1 MPTPAMH
8 TLYYDSLIIFLLLK
22 HSLTSTAAQ
31 TARQPPNLPSVPS
44 AKLKRSSSGH
54 VSYADES
61 HQYHANITNE
71 LLKRRQ
77 SGSSAQ
83 QQQQQGH
90 HTTQRKKQ
98 TAAATAGGGGGG
110 PQITS
115 LHDSLD
121 DGYAYDERDH
131 SFIIIPTPL
140 KRRHNKKIGTPT
152 IYFPEPPSSEPS
164 LPPSPLHHR
173 TSGGSHS
180 HSHSGSGSSSCTTS
194 TTSDTSSIYYIKTHK
209 SRHLYAKRPK
219 HITAVNHRE
228 YATITKKQIER
239 AQKKSS
245 KHKHHRKYLTGIGGN
260 GNRVGAF
267 EAAIVQVHSSRSSS
281 MATAAAAAIA
291 AATSGQQQQHANE
304 EYQRLHRGTTLDDN
318 FEMSTGKDSN
328 LYEHIEAFNP
338 MVGKKNIHNQFMSTK
353 QQQKQQQID
362 TDQYGKKSTTI
373 SNENEKHM
381 QNKSHLID
389 RRQNEN
395 DNVNHLRNRN
405 AAIDKSQHTKHK
417 LKKPSSSNEI
427 VVVSSIETKNS
438 SNRPDESNKMKT
450 DRISNQL
457 STDDDND
464 DAAAAATATADDD
477 VGSVGSFLSMA
488 SVRSFPKC
496 SVPEVLN
503 RVLEPVSITYLD
515 QYDEIEATEA
525 ATSASK
531 LPRIVDAKT
540 KKSSTSSTKP
550 QSKPQP
556 PQPQLPPPPPPVRS
570 CKQHEHPTGTKQNCD
585 EIVYLSR
592 TRSDHHDPGVIGPI
606 AWQYHKKRLED
617 QRRWI

>member
-1 MPTPAMH
+1 M
-8 TLYYDSLIIFLLLK
+8 K
-22 HSLTSTAAQ
+22 H
-31 TARQPPNLPSVPS
+31 
-44 AKLKRSSSGH
+44 SSGH
-54 VSYADES
+54 ISLADES
-61 HQYHANITNE
+61 HQYRANIKNE
-71 LLKRRQ
+71 LLKRQ
-77 SGSSAQ
+77 SVNNVQHEHEQKQ
-83 QQQQQGH
+83 QQREHH
-90 HTTQRKKQ
+90 HTNQKTKQ
-98 TAAATAGGGGGG
+98 AET
-110 PQITS
+110 QITS
-115 LHDSLD
+115 LHDSV
-121 DGYAYDERDH
+121 DGFACDERDH

-140 KRRHNKKIGTPT
+140 KRRHNKKIGAPT

-164 LPPSPLHHR
+164 LPPSPSQSQH
-173 TSGGSHS
+173 TFGT
-180 HSHSGSGSSSCTTS
+180 SHSGSRSRSSSSNTS

-209 SRHLYAKRPK
+209 SRRHHLYAKRPK

-239 AQKKSS
+239 AQKKS
-245 KHKHHRKYLTGIGGN
+245 KHKHRKYLTGVGN
-260 GNRVGAF
+260 GNNRVGAF

-281 MATAAAAAIA
+281 MATAAAAAVA
-291 AATSGQQQQHANE
+291 AATATSGPNANE
-304 EYQRLHRGTTLDDN
+304 EHQHRLRNSMDDN

-353 QQQKQQQID
+353 QQKQHHQQHQNQQQQID
-362 TDQYGKKSTTI
+362 HGKKSTTI
-373 SNENEKHM
+373 FNETEKHM
-381 QNKSHLID
+381 QSKSHLID

-395 DNVNHLRNRN
+395 DNVNHLKNGTNSFMVVN
-405 AAIDKSQHTKHK
+405 AASDKSQQPQKLQ
-417 LKKPSSSNEI
+417 LKKPNSSNEVI
-427 VVVSSIETKNS
+427 VVAAVAAADIETKNS
-438 SNRPDESNKMKT
+438 SNLSDENIKMKT

-457 STDDDND
+457 ST
-464 DAAAAATATADDD
+464 DDD

-496 SVPEVLN
+496 SVPETLN

-531 LPRIVDAKT
+531 LPRIVDAKAKA

-550 QSKPQP
+550 QSQ
-556 PQPQLPPPPPPVRS
+556 PQPQSQPHSQPPPPPVRS
-570 CKQHEHPTGTKQNCD
+570 CKQHAHTGTKQNNND

-592 TRSDHHDPGVIGPI
+592 TRSDHHDPGVVGPI

-617 QRRWI
+617 QRKWVAFFLLVLAFLFDF